1 MLQAGLT
8 VNTGW
13 WLVGGTPII
22 VHTAIVSATHN
33 LFAAAGMVGR
43 LLNGRTKECFHCTFN
58 HMAKICF
65 FQLCQASQNM
75 REFVLKNPGFWD
87 FNPSTFLLNENFKW
101 TTF

>member
-33 LFAAAGMVGR
+33 LFAAGMVGR
-43 LLNGRTKECFHCTFN
+43 LLNGRTKECFH
-58 HMAKICF
+58 H
-65 FQLCQASQNM
+65 L
-75 REFVLKNPGFWD
+75 
-87 FNPSTFLLNENFKW
+87 
-101 TTF
+101 